1 MWFSNQRGKIGL
13 HIGGISE
20 HEFTIG
26 CGQRQLHYFQRFL
39 SDYQTML
46 ASKRQHTS
54 SLFLLRSAKLIWK
67 EREGRGDPWNV
78 HQLQLSCTLDTR
90 LLTAEGT
97 EVVKQ
102 EVAAVTT
109 NKLGIMRN
117 KTDRTDKQ
125 ENYIRRLQSTLNRI
139 DRPFDRPSKPLYQGH
154 PNIIVAVSMGLQSPA
169 TAIAIDVTSQKILA
183 YRSTKQLLG
192 DNYQL
197 LNRQRN
203 QQMQQRHLRHNLQKQ
218 GRSCQLSNSE
228 LGEHLEACAPPRRS
242 IICQSDCR
250 ISSNLPCGKYCTAS
264 TRPNPLDRPK

>member
-1 MWFSNQRGKIGL
+1 
-13 HIGGISE
+13 
-20 HEFTIG
+20 
-26 CGQRQLHYFQRFL
+26 
-39 SDYQTML
+39 
-46 ASKRQHTS
+46 
-54 SLFLLRSAKLIWK
+54 
-67 EREGRGDPWNV
+67 
-78 HQLQLSCTLDTR
+78 
-90 LLTAEGT
+90 
-97 EVVKQ
+97 
-102 EVAAVTT
+102 
-109 NKLGIMRN
+109 MRN